1 MGQRLDSLF
10 RRRVYDAVRLIPHGR
25 VATYGDV
32 SLWCGAPRQARQV
45 GWALHSLPPEL
56 AWGAETDL
64 RRLTRPPRGAGAPAP
79 VPWHRVIN
87 AQGRVST
94 HPDDYGTRRQIEL
107 LRVEGIA
114 VTEDGSL
121 VAGLEAHRWE
131 PDQAQVDA
139 LELPSDYLP
148 TVDPEGSGP

>member
-1 MGQRLDSLF
+1 
-10 RRRVYDAVRLIPHGR
+10 
-25 VATYGDV
+25 
-32 SLWCGAPRQARQV
+32 
-45 GWALHSLPPEL
+45 
-56 AWGAETDL
+56 
-64 RRLTRPPRGAGAPAP
+64 
-79 VPWHRVIN
+79 
-87 AQGRVST
+87 
-94 HPDDYGTRRQIEL
+94 
-107 LRVEGIA
+107 VEGIA